1 VRAVIAPPDPQ
12 VPQVR
17 SDEPDP
23 VPDPARPER
32 VSEPVPE
39 SDDPLQAAREGS
51 QLFHAALA
59 FGLIPGVS
67 LLLAGIGWMRLERTD
82 RRWARRLLALG
93 ALDVGVFV
101 ALSVAMVMTAAQ
113 LGSGALLGGPIGPT
127 GEAAPAVG
135 PRPRIGV
142 VVDEDDAGGVRILT
156 VAPGSPAADV
166 DLRADDRITALDG
179 AAVATREAL
188 TEGIAT
194 GPIAPRRLTIARVTE
209 TRGAETLDVTVTPVA
224 GPFRPVP
231 LDAQRCADAVPDLEA
246 TRSFLTSPGALVGL
260 TVVLAVVAAL
270 FAWGRQRGLAWRESA
285 KVVLPLVGVLFVGPT
300 LGGLLAT
307 LACPLLVSWNV
318 RFETIEIF
326 VSEIVLTAMAL
337 ALLAYHRGLGASLT
351 DREPVLGYART
362 VLQSCLYVAAWMPRA
377 LLLTTPVAVF
387 FFAEGA
393 FDEAPVAELVSG
405 AGRTPLDATLTYV
418 AAAVLAPIAE
428 ESLFRGVLA
437 PHLGRLTDGFV
448 AVLVTAAIF
457 GVLHVGGHGP
467 LFVGPMF
474 LGAILG
480 WARLRSGGLAAP
492 ITLHMMLNGT
502 AMALALT
509 LGLE

>member
-1 VRAVIAPPDPQ
+1 MA
-12 VPQVR
+12 
-17 SDEPDP
+17 EPSL
-23 VPDPARPER
+23 ESSK
-32 VSEPVPE
+32 SESAEADLVAE
-39 SDDPLQAAREGS
+39 EAAREGS

-67 LLLAGIGWMRLERTD
+67 LLLAAIGWMRLERTD
-82 RRWARRLLALG
+82 RRWARRLVALG
-93 ALDVGVFV
+93 ALDVGVLA
-101 ALSVAMVMTAAQ
+101 ALLIALVMTATQ
-113 LGSGALLGGPIGPT
+113 IGSGALLAGPQPPDG
-127 GEAAPAVG
+127 APVLG

-142 VVDEDDAGGVRILT
+142 VVDDDVGGVRVLT

-166 DLRADDRITALDG
+166 GVRADDRIIALDG
-179 AAVATREAL
+179 TAVATREAL

-194 GPIAPRRLTIARVTE
+194 GPITPRRVSIM
-209 TRGAETLDVTVTPVA
+209 RGSETLELSVTPVA
-224 GPFRPVP
+224 GPFRAVP
-231 LDAQRCADAVPDLEA
+231 LDAQRCADAMPDLDA
-246 TRSFLTSPGALVGL
+246 TRAFLASPGTLVGL
-260 TVVLAVVAAL
+260 TAVLGVIVAL
-270 FAWGRQRGLAWRESA
+270 FAWGHRRGLAWQEST
-285 KVVLPLVGVLFVGPT
+285 KVIVPFVGVLFVGPT

-307 LACPLLVSWNV
+307 LACPLLFSWNI

-326 VSEIVLTAMAL
+326 VSEVVLTVLAL

-362 VLQSCLYVAAWMPRA
+362 VVQSCVYVAAWMPRA
-377 LLLTTPVAVF
+377 ILLATPLAVF
-387 FFAEGA
+387 FFAQGA
-393 FDEAPVAELVSG
+393 LDEAPVAELVSG

-418 AAAVLAPIAE
+418 AAAILAPIAE

-448 AVLVTAAIF
+448 AVLVTAAVF

-480 WARLRSGGLAAP
+480 WARLRSRGLAAP
-492 ITLHMMLNGT
+492 IMLHMMLNGT